1 MTLRLNG
8 STSGY
13 TEIDAPAAAGSN
25 TLVLPTGNGS
35 AGNIL
40 GTDGSGNLSWVNG
53 RMVLGTSQA
62 STSGTSIDFTG
73 IPSWAKR
80 VTVMFNGVSLSG
92 SSNGLVQLG
101 TASGIENTGYSSSGG
116 YIVGGGT
123 STVNSSTAGF
133 VVTFAAAANAITA
146 VMTINLLTSNTWVS
160 AHSGSTGSSQAVNGG
175 GNKSLSGTLD
185 RIRITTVNGTD
196 TFDAG
201 SINILYEG

>member
-13 TEIDAPAAAGSN
+13 TEIDAPATAGSN

-73 IPSWAKR
+73 IPSWVKR
-80 VTVMFNGVSLSG
+80 VTVMFSGVSTSGTSALLIQLGSG
-92 SSNGLVQLG
+92 SA
-101 TASGIENTGYSSSGG
+101 TTTGYTSQAVQSA
-116 YIVGGGT
+116 GT
-123 STVNSSTAGF
+123 NSQTTSTAGLVNCSAMVAAGLF
-133 VVTFAAAANAITA
+133 SGCTQIATLGSNAWASSGTLASGTAGNINYSAGSVT
-146 VMTINLLTSNTWVS
+146 
-160 AHSGSTGSSQAVNGG
+160 
-175 GNKSLSGTLD
+175 LSGTLD
-185 RIRITTVNGTD
+185 RVRITTVNGTD